1 MRLPQT
7 GGCQCGKLRYE
18 ISEAPLLVLTCHC
31 TDCQAMT
38 SSAFSMGV
46 IVKEAAFRLTA
57 GVPRLIPRIADS
69 GRALNRWV
77 CPECASWISGHPRPE
92 AATRN
97 VRGGT
102 FDDTSWLRPTVH
114 LWTRSKQPWVVLPEG
129 DQKFETQPADLSA
142 FFASG
147 GASAPS
153 G

>member
-46 IVKEAAFRLTA
+46 
-57 GVPRLIPRIADS
+57 IPRIADS

-129 DQKFETQPADLSA
+129 DRTFETQPADLSA

-147 GASAPS
+147 GASTPS